1 MKTPAT
7 RLRLDQH
14 LHEAGYFDSREKA
27 QRAILAGQVT
37 VGGQIAD
44 KPGTKV
50 NPLHEILITG
60 RDRYVGRGGHKLEGA
75 LTGFGIDPMGLSC
88 LDLGSSTGGFTDCLL
103 QHWAA
108 HVTAVDVGRGQLAW
122 SLRQDP
128 RVEVREGIN
137 ARYLTSSDFERR
149 FDLIVGDLSFI
160 SLTKI
165 LPAAFELL
173 NPEGVMVVLIKPQFE
188 LSRAEIGKGGIVRDT
203 AARQRAVDGI
213 RTWVTNGGHR
223 FDRVME
229 SPLPGTS
236 GNIEFLALLR
246 RGDST
251 APLSEAVSA
260 EVVTADP
267 VPVSPTTIIT
277 E

>member
-1 MKTPAT
+1 M
-7 RLRLDQH
+7 RLDQH
-14 LHEAGYFDSREKA
+14 LLEAGHFDSREKA
-27 QRAILAGQVT
+27 QRAILAGQIT
-37 VGGQIAD
+37 VNGQIAD
-44 KPGTKV
+44 KPGTRI
-50 NPLHEILITG
+50 NPESEIMITG

-75 LTGFGIDPMGLSC
+75 LSGFGIDPTGMAC

-165 LPAAFELL
+165 LPAAFQLL
-173 NPEGVMVVLIKPQFE
+173 NQEGLMIVLIKPQFE
-188 LSRAEIGKGGIVRDT
+188 LARADIGKGGIVRDP
-203 AARQRAVDGI
+203 AARLKAVDSI
-213 RTWVTNGGHR
+213 RSWVVSAGHR
-223 FDRVME
+223 FDGVIE

-236 GNIEFLALLR
+236 GNREFLALLR
-246 RGDST
+246 RGDSSH
-251 APLSEAVSA
+251 PIQEESGCLLSPSIPES
-260 EVVTADP
+260 
-267 VPVSPTTIIT
+267 
-277 E
+277 

>member
-1 MKTPAT
+1 MKTTSPA
-7 RLRLDQH
+7 RVRLDQH
-14 LHEAGYFDSREKA
+14 LHEAGHFDSREKA

-37 VGGQIAD
+37 VDGRIAD
-44 KPGTKV
+44 KAGTKV
-50 NPLHEILITG
+50 SPMSEILITG

-75 LTGFGIDPMGLSC
+75 LSGFAIDPMGLSC
-88 LDLGSSTGGFTDCLL
+88 LDLGSSPGGFTDCLL
-103 QHWAA
+103 QHWAS

-137 ARYLTSSDFERR
+137 ARYLTAADFERR

-173 NPEGVMVVLIKPQFE
+173 QPEGVMIVLIKPQFE
-188 LSRAEIGKGGIVRDT
+188 LSRADVGKGGIVRDAT
-203 AARQRAVDGI
+203 VRQRAVEAI
-213 RTWVTNGGHR
+213 RTWVTNAGHR
-223 FDRVME
+223 LDRVME

-246 RGDST
+246 RGEST
-251 APLSEAVSA
+251 APL
-260 EVVTADP
+260 P
-267 VPVSPTTIIT
+267 V
-277 E
+277 

>member
-1 MKTPAT
+1 MKTAPAKV
-7 RLRLDQH
+7 RLDQH
-14 LHEAGYFDSREKA
+14 LHEAGHFESREKA

-37 VGGQIAD
+37 VDGRVAD

-50 NPLHEILITG
+50 SPESEFLITG

-75 LTGFGIDPMGLSC
+75 LKEFSIDPMGRVC

-103 QHWAA
+103 QHWAS

-137 ARYLTSSDFERR
+137 ARYLTATDFDRR

-173 NPEGVMVVLIKPQFE
+173 DPEGVMIVLIKPQFE
-188 LSRAEIGKGGIVRDT
+188 LSPSEVGKGGIVRNP
-203 AARQRAVDGI
+203 AARQRAVDAI
-213 RTWVTNGGHR
+213 RSWVLAAGQR

-229 SPLPGTS
+229 SPLPGTT

-251 APLSEAVSA
+251 APLPA
-260 EVVTADP
+260 
-267 VPVSPTTIIT
+267 
-277 E
+277 

>member
-1 MKTPAT
+1 
-7 RLRLDQH
+7 
-14 LHEAGYFDSREKA
+14 
-27 QRAILAGQVT
+27 VT
-37 VGGQIAD
+37 VEGRIAD

-50 NPLHEILITG
+50 PSGCEILVTG
-60 RDRYVGRGGHKLEGA
+60 KDRYVGRGGHKLEGA
-75 LTGFGIDPMGLSC
+75 LTGFGIDPMGMSC

-103 QHWAA
+103 QHWAS

-137 ARYLTSSDFERR
+137 ARYLTASDFNRR

-173 NPEGVMVVLIKPQFE
+173 QPQGVMIVLIKPQFE
-188 LSRAEIGKGGIVRDT
+188 LARADVGKGGIVRDPVL
-203 AARQRAVDGI
+203 RQRAVDTI
-213 RTWVTNGGHR
+213 RVWVESAGHR
-223 FDRVME
+223 FDRVIE
-229 SPLPGTS
+229 SPLPGTT

-246 RGDST
+246 RSDSS
-251 APLSEAVSA
+251 APLPA
-260 EVVTADP
+260 
-267 VPVSPTTIIT
+267 
-277 E
+277 

>member
-1 MKTPAT
+1 MKTIAP

-44 KPGTKV
+44 KAGSKI
-50 NPLHEILITG
+50 NPASEILITG

-128 RVEVREGIN
+128 RVEVHEGVN
-137 ARYLTSSDFERR
+137 ARYLTSSDFKRR
-149 FDLIVGDLSFI
+149 FDLIVADLSFI
-160 SLTKI
+160 SLTRI

-173 NPEGVMVVLIKPQFE
+173 QPEGSMIVLIKPQFE
-188 LSRAEIGKGGIVRDT
+188 LSRAEVGKGGIVRDV
-203 AARQRAVDGI
+203 ASRMKAVEGI
-213 RTWVTNGGHR
+213 RTWVTNAGHC
-223 FDRVME
+223 FDQVIE

-246 RGDST
+246 RGDF
-251 APLSEAVSA
+251 P
-260 EVVTADP
+260 
-267 VPVSPTTIIT
+267 SPA
-277 E
+277 

>member
-1 MKTPAT
+1 MKSPAAA
-7 RLRLDQH
+7 RIRLDQH
-14 LHEAGYFDSREKA
+14 LHEAGFFDSREKA
-27 QRAILAGQVT
+27 QRAILAGQIT
-37 VGGQIAD
+37 VEGRVAD
-44 KPGTKV
+44 KPGTKIL
-50 NPLHEILITG
+50 PSSEILVTG

-75 LTGFGIDPMGLSC
+75 LTGFGIDPTGLSC

-103 QHWAA
+103 QHWAS

-137 ARYLTSSDFERR
+137 ARYLAPGDFNRR
-149 FDLIVGDLSFI
+149 FDLIVADLSFI
-160 SLTKI
+160 SLTRI

-173 NPEGVMVVLIKPQFE
+173 HPEGSMIVLIKPQFE
-188 LSRAEIGKGGIVRDT
+188 LSRAEVGKGGIVRDA
-203 AARQRAVDGI
+203 AARQRAVEAI
-213 RTWVTNGGHR
+213 RSWVVAAGHR

-246 RGDST
+246 RGDC
-251 APLSEAVSA
+251 PLPS
-260 EVVTADP
+260 
-267 VPVSPTTIIT
+267 
-277 E
+277 

>member
-1 MKTPAT
+1 MKRRILS

-14 LHEAGYFDSREKA
+14 LHESGYFDSREKA

-37 VGGQIAD
+37 VDGRIAD
-44 KPGTKV
+44 KAGGKV
-50 NPLHEILITG
+50 SPESEILITG

-75 LTGFGIDPMGLSC
+75 LRGFGIDPTGLSC

-137 ARYLTSSDFERR
+137 ARYLSHEDFERK

-160 SLTKI
+160 SLTKV
-165 LPAAFELL
+165 LPAAFDLL
-173 NPEGVMVVLIKPQFE
+173 QPDGVMIVLIKPQFE

-203 AARQRAVDGI
+203 TARLRAVDSI
-213 RTWVTNGGHR
+213 REWVVSAGHR
-223 FDRVME
+223 FDGFLE

-246 RGDST
+246 RNEST
-251 APLSEAVSA
+251 AALPQNNLPS
-260 EVVTADP
+260 
-267 VPVSPTTIIT
+267 
-277 E
+277 

>member
-1 MKTPAT
+1 MKGTVT

-14 LHEAGYFDSREKA
+14 LLEAGYFESREKA

-37 VGGQIAD
+37 VSGQIVD
-44 KPGTKV
+44 KAGTKI
-50 NPLHEILITG
+50 NSESEILITG

-75 LTGFGIDPMGLSC
+75 LSGFGIDPTGMTC

-103 QHWAA
+103 QHWAG

-122 SLRQDP
+122 ALRQDP

-137 ARYLTSSDFERR
+137 ARYLTPSDFNRR

-173 NPEGVMVVLIKPQFE
+173 NPEGCMIVLIKPQFE
-188 LSRAEIGKGGIVRDT
+188 LSRADIGKGGIVRDSE
-203 AARQRAVDGI
+203 ARLRAVESI
-213 RTWVTNGGHR
+213 RNWVNSAGHR
-223 FDRVME
+223 FDQVME
-229 SPLPGTS
+229 SPLPGSS

-246 RGDST
+246 CGD
-251 APLSEAVSA
+251 APTQTCSRL
-260 EVVTADP
+260 
-267 VPVSPTTIIT
+267 
-277 E
+277 

>member
-1 MKTPAT
+1 MKTSPSA
-7 RLRLDQH
+7 RIRLDQH
-14 LHEAGYFDSREKA
+14 LHEAGHFDSREKA
-27 QRAILAGQVT
+27 QRAVLAGQVT
-37 VGGQIAD
+37 VGGRIAD

-50 NPLHEILITG
+50 SPESEILITG

-75 LTGFGIDPMGLSC
+75 LTGFGIDPTGLCC

-103 QHWAA
+103 QHWAS

-137 ARYLTSSDFERR
+137 ARYLTASDFKRR

-173 NPEGVMVVLIKPQFE
+173 HPEGVMIVLIKPQFE
-188 LSRAEIGKGGIVRDT
+188 LSRADVGKGGIVRDPVI
-203 AARQRAVDGI
+203 RQRAVEAI
-213 RTWVTNGGHR
+213 RTWVTHAGHR
-223 FDRVME
+223 FDKVIE

-246 RGDST
+246 RG
-251 APLSEAVSA
+251 ESA
-260 EVVTADP
+260 
-267 VPVSPTTIIT
+267 TTLPA
-277 E
+277 

>member
-1 MKTPAT
+1 MKSSATT

-14 LHEAGYFDSREKA
+14 LHEIGHFDSREKA

-50 NPLHEILITG
+50 SPESEILITG

-75 LTGFGIDPMGLSC
+75 LTGFSIDPTGMSC

-103 QHWAA
+103 QHWAS

-137 ARYLTSSDFERR
+137 ARYLTSGDFKRK

-173 NPEGVMVVLIKPQFE
+173 NPEGVMIVLIKPQFE
-188 LSRAEIGKGGIVRDT
+188 LSRADVGKGGIVRDM
-203 AARQRAVDGI
+203 AARLRAVESI
-213 RTWVTNGGHR
+213 RNWVIAAGHR
-223 FDRVME
+223 FDQFIE

-246 RGDST
+246 RGEST
-251 APLSEAVSA
+251 APEPS
-260 EVVTADP
+260 
-267 VPVSPTTIIT
+267 SPLPA
-277 E
+277 

>member
-1 MKTPAT
+1 MKTASSA
-7 RLRLDQH
+7 RVRLDQH
-14 LHEAGYFDSREKA
+14 LHEAGHFDSREKA

-37 VGGQIAD
+37 VGGRIAD
-44 KPGTKV
+44 KPGSKI
-50 NPLHEILITG
+50 PPDSEILITG

-75 LTGFGIDPMGLSC
+75 LIGFNIDPTGMSC

-103 QHWAA
+103 QHWAS

-128 RVEVREGIN
+128 RVEVHEGVN
-137 ARYLTSSDFERR
+137 ARYLTASDFKRR

-173 NPEGVMVVLIKPQFE
+173 HPEGVMIMLIKPQFE
-188 LSRAEIGKGGIVRDT
+188 LSRADVGKGGIVRDP
-203 AARQRAVDGI
+203 AIRQRAVEAI
-213 RTWVTNGGHR
+213 RTWVGNAGHR
-223 FDRVME
+223 FDGVIE

-236 GNIEFLALLR
+236 GNIEFLAQLR
-246 RGDST
+246 RGEST
-251 APLSEAVSA
+251 APIPA
-260 EVVTADP
+260 
-267 VPVSPTTIIT
+267 
-277 E
+277 

>member
-1 MKTPAT
+1 MKAASSI
-7 RLRLDQH
+7 RVRLDQH

-37 VGGQIAD
+37 VGGRIAD
-44 KPGTKV
+44 KPGTKISSES
-50 NPLHEILITG
+50 EILITG

-75 LTGFGIDPMGLSC
+75 LTGFNIDPTGMSC

-103 QHWAA
+103 QHWAS

-128 RVEVREGIN
+128 RVEVHEGVN
-137 ARYLTSSDFERR
+137 ARYLTASDFKRR

-173 NPEGVMVVLIKPQFE
+173 HPDGVMIMLIKPQFE
-188 LSRAEIGKGGIVRDT
+188 LSRADVGKGGIVRDPLI
-203 AARQRAVDGI
+203 RQRAIEAI
-213 RTWVTNGGHR
+213 RTWVVNAGHR
-223 FDRVME
+223 FDGVIE

-246 RGDST
+246 RGEFT
-251 APLSEAVSA
+251 APLPA
-260 EVVTADP
+260 
-267 VPVSPTTIIT
+267 
-277 E
+277 

>member
-1 MKTPAT
+1 MKTAAT
-7 RLRLDQH
+7 KLRLDQH

-37 VGGQIAD
+37 VGGRIAD

-50 NPLHEILITG
+50 STDSEILITG

-75 LTGFGIDPMGLSC
+75 LAGFSIDPMGLAC

-137 ARYLTSSDFERR
+137 ARYLEPSDFQRR

-173 NPEGVMVVLIKPQFE
+173 NPEGSMIVLIKPQFE
-188 LSRAEIGKGGIVRDT
+188 LSRSEIGKGGIVRDV
-203 AARQRAVDGI
+203 AARLRAVESI
-213 RTWVTNGGHR
+213 RTWVTNAGHL
-223 FDRVME
+223 FVNVME

-236 GNIEFLALLR
+236 GNIEFLALLK
-246 RGDST
+246 RGT
-251 APLSEAVSA
+251 PA
-260 EVVTADP
+260 TT
-267 VPVSPTTIIT
+267 VP
-277 E
+277 

>member
-1 MKTPAT
+1 MKTAAA
-7 RLRLDQH
+7 RIRLDQH
-14 LHEAGYFDSREKA
+14 LHEAGHFDSREKA

-37 VGGQIAD
+37 VDGRIAD
-44 KPGTKV
+44 KAGTKV
-50 NPLHEILITG
+50 SPQSEILITG

-75 LTGFGIDPMGLSC
+75 LAGFALDPMGMTC

-137 ARYLTSSDFERR
+137 ARYLTPSDFDRQ

-160 SLTKI
+160 SLTRI

-173 NPEGVMVVLIKPQFE
+173 KRDGSMIMLIKPQFE
-188 LSRAEIGKGGIVRDT
+188 LSRADVGKGGIVRDPL
-203 AARQRAVDGI
+203 ARERAVESI
-213 RTWVTNGGHR
+213 RIWVTNAGHR
-223 FDRVME
+223 FDKVIE

-246 RGDST
+246 RSEST
-251 APLSEAVSA
+251 LPI
-260 EVVTADP
+260 P
-267 VPVSPTTIIT
+267 Q
-277 E
+277 

>member
-1 MKTPAT
+1 MKTSAA
-7 RLRLDQH
+7 RIRLDQH
-14 LHEAGYFDSREKA
+14 LHEAGHFDSREKA

-37 VGGQIAD
+37 VDGRIAD
-44 KPGTKV
+44 KAGTKV
-50 NPLHEILITG
+50 SPQSEILITG

-75 LTGFGIDPMGLSC
+75 LAGFALDPMGMTC

-103 QHWAA
+103 QHWAS

-137 ARYLTSSDFERR
+137 ARYLTPGDFDRQ

-160 SLTKI
+160 SLTRI

-173 NPEGVMVVLIKPQFE
+173 RRDGSMIMLIKPQFE
-188 LSRAEIGKGGIVRDT
+188 LSRADVGKGGIVRDPL
-203 AARQRAVDGI
+203 ARERAVESI
-213 RTWVTNGGHR
+213 RTWVVNAGHR
-223 FDRVME
+223 FDKVIE

-246 RGDST
+246 RGEST
-251 APLSEAVSA
+251 LPI
-260 EVVTADP
+260 P
-267 VPVSPTTIIT
+267 Q
-277 E
+277 

>member
-1 MKTPAT
+1 MKSSVT
-7 RLRLDQH
+7 RIRLDQH

-37 VGGQIAD
+37 VAGQIAD
-44 KPGTKV
+44 KPGSKI
-50 NPLHEILITG
+50 NPEAEILITG

-75 LTGFGIDPMGLSC
+75 LTGFGIDPTGLAC

-103 QHWAA
+103 QHWAS

-137 ARYLTSSDFERR
+137 ARYLTPSDFTRR

-173 NPEGVMVVLIKPQFE
+173 NPEGCMIVLIKPQFE
-188 LSRAEIGKGGIVRDT
+188 LSRAEIGKGGIVRDV
-203 AARQRAVDGI
+203 AARQRAVESI
-213 RTWVTNGGHR
+213 RAWVINAGHR
-223 FDRVME
+223 FDQVIE

-246 RGDST
+246 LGDSSL
-251 APLSEAVSA
+251 PLP
-260 EVVTADP
+260 VTS
-267 VPVSPTTIIT
+267 V
-277 E
+277 

>member
-1 MKTPAT
+1 MSTA
-7 RLRLDQH
+7 RVRLDQH
-14 LHEAGYFDSREKA
+14 LHETGRFDSREKA
-27 QRAILAGQVT
+27 QRAILAGQISVDGR
-37 VGGQIAD
+37 VVD
-44 KPGTKV
+44 KAGTKV
-50 NPLHEILITG
+50 SNESEILVTG

-75 LTGFGIDPMGLSC
+75 LAGFGIDPTGKDC

-103 QHWAA
+103 QHWAG

-137 ARYLTSSDFERR
+137 ARYLTSSDFPRR

-173 NPEGVMVVLIKPQFE
+173 QPEGVMIVLIKPQFE
-188 LSRAEIGKGGIVRDT
+188 LSPSEVGKGGIVRDP
-203 AARQRAVDGI
+203 ASRQKAVESI
-213 RTWVTNGGHR
+213 RSWVVGHGQR
-223 FDRVME
+223 FDGVIE
-229 SPLPGTS
+229 SPLPGTT

-246 RGDST
+246 RGEST
-251 APLSEAVSA
+251 AP
-260 EVVTADP
+260 THP
-267 VPVSPTTIIT
+267 
-277 E
+277 

>member
-1 MKTPAT
+1 MKSAT
-7 RLRLDQH
+7 AARLRLDQH
-14 LHEAGYFDSREKA
+14 LHESGHFDSREKA

-37 VGGQIAD
+37 VAGQIAD

-50 NPLHEILITG
+50 SPQSEILITG

-75 LTGFGIDPMGLSC
+75 ISGFGIDPTGLSC

-137 ARYLTSSDFERR
+137 ARYLTSSDFDRR

-173 NPEGVMVVLIKPQFE
+173 NQNGSMIVLIKPQFE
-188 LSRAEIGKGGIVRDT
+188 LSRADIGKGGIVRDT
-203 AARQRAVDGI
+203 EARLRAVESI
-213 RTWVTNGGHR
+213 RSWVLGAGHR

-236 GNIEFLALLR
+236 GNIEFLALLK
-246 RGDST
+246 RGDS
-251 APLSEAVSA
+251 ASPLPE
-260 EVVTADP
+260 
-267 VPVSPTTIIT
+267 
-277 E
+277 

>member
-1 MKTPAT
+1 MKTPVT

-14 LHEAGYFDSREKA
+14 LHEAGLFDSREKA

-50 NPLHEILITG
+50 NPQNEILITG

-137 ARYLTSSDFERR
+137 ARDLTSTDFERR

-173 NPEGVMVVLIKPQFE
+173 NSEGVMVVLIKPQFE
-188 LSRAEIGKGGIVRDT
+188 LSRADIGKGGIVRDT

-213 RTWVTNGGHR
+213 RLWVTNAAHR

-251 APLSEAVSA
+251 APLPEAVN
-260 EVVTADP
+260 EEIPP
-267 VPVSPTTIIT
+267 VESTPPSPIT

>member
-1 MKTPAT
+1 MKGTIT
-7 RLRLDQH
+7 RIRLDQH
-14 LHEAGYFDSREKA
+14 LHEAGHFDSREKA
-27 QRAILAGQVT
+27 QRAILAGQIT
-37 VGGQIAD
+37 VAGQIAD
-44 KPGTKV
+44 KPGTKI
-50 NPLHEILITG
+50 NPESEILITG
-60 RDRYVGRGGHKLEGA
+60 RDRFVGRGGHKLEGA
-75 LTGFGIDPMGLSC
+75 LSGFSIDPMGMTC

-122 SLRQDP
+122 ALRQDP

-137 ARYLTSSDFERR
+137 ARYLTPADFSRR

-173 NPEGVMVVLIKPQFE
+173 NPEGRMIVLIKPQFE
-188 LSRAEIGKGGIVRDT
+188 LSRSEIGKGGIVRDAT
-203 AARQRAVDGI
+203 ARQKAVESILKWVIEAGHRVDG
-213 RTWVTNGGHR
+213 
-223 FDRVME
+223 VME

-246 RGDST
+246 RGESVPQH
-251 APLSEAVSA
+251 PLSA
-260 EVVTADP
+260 
-267 VPVSPTTIIT
+267 
-277 E
+277 

>member
-1 MKTPAT
+1 MKTAAAA

-14 LHEAGYFDSREKA
+14 LHESGHFDSREKA

-37 VGGQIAD
+37 VAGQIAD

-50 NPLHEILITG
+50 SPQSEILITG

-75 LTGFGIDPMGLSC
+75 ISGFGIDPTGLSC

-137 ARYLTSSDFERR
+137 ARYLISSDFDRR

-173 NPEGVMVVLIKPQFE
+173 NQNGSMIVLIKPQFE
-188 LSRAEIGKGGIVRDT
+188 LSRADIGKGGIVRDT
-203 AARQRAVDGI
+203 EARLRAVESI
-213 RTWVTNGGHR
+213 RSWVLGTGHR

-236 GNIEFLALLR
+236 GNIEFLALLK

-251 APLSEAVSA
+251 SPL
-260 EVVTADP
+260 P
-267 VPVSPTTIIT
+267 
-277 E
+277 

>member
-1 MKTPAT
+1 MKTIAP

-44 KPGTKV
+44 KAGSKI
-50 NPLHEILITG
+50 NPASEILITG

-128 RVEVREGIN
+128 RVEVHEGVN
-137 ARYLTSSDFERR
+137 ARYLTSSDFKRR
-149 FDLIVGDLSFI
+149 FDLIVADLSFI
-160 SLTKI
+160 SLTRI

-173 NPEGVMVVLIKPQFE
+173 QPEGSMIVLIKPQFE
-188 LSRAEIGKGGIVRDT
+188 LSRAEVGKGGIVRDV
-203 AARQRAVDGI
+203 ASRMKAVEGI
-213 RTWVTNGGHR
+213 RTWVTNAGHH
-223 FDRVME
+223 FDQVIE

-246 RGDST
+246 RGDL
-251 APLSEAVSA
+251 P
-260 EVVTADP
+260 
-267 VPVSPTTIIT
+267 SPA
-277 E
+277 

>member
-1 MKTPAT
+1 MKTGT
-7 RLRLDQH
+7 TLKLRLDQH
-14 LHEAGYFDSREKA
+14 LHEAGHFDSREKA

-37 VGGQIAD
+37 VEGRVAD

-50 NPLHEILITG
+50 RTDSEILITG

-75 LTGFGIDPMGLSC
+75 IKEFAIDPMGKSC

-137 ARYLTSSDFERR
+137 ARYLTASDFDRQ

-173 NPEGVMVVLIKPQFE
+173 LPEGVMIVLIKPQFE
-188 LSRAEIGKGGIVRDT
+188 LSSSEVGKGGIVRDPI
-203 AARQRAVDGI
+203 ARERAVESI
-213 RTWVTNGGHR
+213 RAWVVHAGHR
-223 FDRVME
+223 FDKVME
-229 SPLPGTS
+229 SPLPGTT

-246 RGDST
+246 RGDSV
-251 APLSEAVSA
+251 APLPA
-260 EVVTADP
+260 
-267 VPVSPTTIIT
+267 
-277 E
+277 

>member
-1 MKTPAT
+1 MKTAAA
-7 RLRLDQH
+7 RIRLDQH
-14 LHEAGYFDSREKA
+14 LHEAGHFDSREKA

-37 VGGQIAD
+37 VDGRIAD
-44 KPGTKV
+44 KAGTKV
-50 NPLHEILITG
+50 SPQSEILITG

-75 LTGFGIDPMGLSC
+75 LAGFALDPMGMTC

-137 ARYLTSSDFERR
+137 ARYLTPGDFDRQ

-160 SLTKI
+160 SLTRI

-173 NPEGVMVVLIKPQFE
+173 KRDGSMIMLIKPQFE
-188 LSRAEIGKGGIVRDT
+188 LSRADVGKGGIVRDPL
-203 AARQRAVDGI
+203 ARERAVESI
-213 RTWVTNGGHR
+213 RIWVTNAGHR
-223 FDRVME
+223 FDKVIE

-246 RGDST
+246 RSEST
-251 APLSEAVSA
+251 LPI
-260 EVVTADP
+260 P
-267 VPVSPTTIIT
+267 Q
-277 E
+277 

>member
-1 MKTPAT
+1 MKTTSTA

-14 LHEAGYFDSREKA
+14 LHEAGLFDSREKA

-37 VGGQIAD
+37 VGGRIAD
-44 KPGTKV
+44 KPGSKV
-50 NPLHEILITG
+50 SPESEIMITG

-75 LTGFGIDPMGLSC
+75 LTGFGIDPTGLSC

-103 QHWAA
+103 QHWAS

-137 ARYLTSSDFERR
+137 ARYLNSSDFDRR

-173 NPEGVMVVLIKPQFE
+173 HPEGVMIVLIKPQFE
-188 LSRAEIGKGGIVRDT
+188 LSRTDVGKGGIVRDPVV
-203 AARQRAVDGI
+203 RQRAVEAI
-213 RTWVTNGGHR
+213 RTWVVNAGHR
-223 FDRVME
+223 FDNVIE

-251 APLSEAVSA
+251 APLSA
-260 EVVTADP
+260 
-267 VPVSPTTIIT
+267 
-277 E
+277 

>member
-1 MKTPAT
+1 MKSLSSAK
-7 RLRLDQH
+7 LRLDQH
-14 LHEAGYFDSREKA
+14 LHEAGHFDSREKA

-37 VGGQIAD
+37 VDGRIAD

-50 NPLHEILITG
+50 SPESEILITG

-75 LTGFGIDPMGLSC
+75 LTGFGIDPTGMSC

-103 QHWAA
+103 QHWAS

-137 ARYLTSSDFERR
+137 ARYLTAGDFDRK

-173 NPEGVMVVLIKPQFE
+173 NPEGIMIVLIKPQFE
-188 LSRAEIGKGGIVRDT
+188 LSRADIGKGGIVRDA
-203 AARQRAVDGI
+203 AARLRAVEAI
-213 RTWVTNGGHR
+213 RSWVVAAGHR
-223 FDRVME
+223 FDRFIE
-229 SPLPGTS
+229 SPLPGTQ
-236 GNIEFLALLR
+236 GNIEFLGLLR
-246 RGDST
+246 RGDSS
-251 APLSEAVSA
+251 APTPELPSDA
-260 EVVTADP
+260 
-267 VPVSPTTIIT
+267 
-277 E
+277 

>member
-1 MKTPAT
+1 MKNTIT
-7 RLRLDQH
+7 RTRLDQH

-37 VGGQIAD
+37 VAGQIAD
-44 KPGTKV
+44 KPGTKI
-50 NPLHEILITG
+50 NPESEILITG

-75 LTGFGIDPMGLSC
+75 LTGFGIDPTGMSC

-137 ARYLTSSDFERR
+137 ARYLTPSDFTRR

-173 NPEGVMVVLIKPQFE
+173 NPEGCMIVLIKPQFE
-188 LSRAEIGKGGIVRDT
+188 LSRSEIGKGGIVRDT
-203 AARQRAVDGI
+203 SARQRAVESI
-213 RTWVTNGGHR
+213 RSWVIAAGHR
-223 FDRVME
+223 FDQVIE

-246 RGDST
+246 RGHATS
-251 APLSEAVSA
+251 AIPNPLS
-260 EVVTADP
+260 
-267 VPVSPTTIIT
+267 
-277 E
+277 

>member
-1 MKTPAT
+1 MKTGAPLK
-7 RLRLDQH
+7 LRLDQH
-14 LHEAGYFDSREKA
+14 LHEAGYFESREKA

-37 VGGQIAD
+37 IDGRVAD
-44 KPGTKV
+44 KPGTKIRTDS
-50 NPLHEILITG
+50 EILITG

-75 LTGFGIDPMGLSC
+75 IKEFDIDPMGKSC

-137 ARYLTSSDFERR
+137 ARYLTASDFSRQ

-173 NPEGVMVVLIKPQFE
+173 LPEGVMIVLIKPQFE
-188 LSRAEIGKGGIVRDT
+188 LSSSEVGKGGIVRDPL
-203 AARQRAVDGI
+203 ARQRAVESI
-213 RTWVTNGGHR
+213 RTWVVNAGHR
-223 FDRVME
+223 FDKVME
-229 SPLPGTS
+229 SPLPGTT

-246 RGDST
+246 RGDSV
-251 APLSEAVSA
+251 APLPA
-260 EVVTADP
+260 
-267 VPVSPTTIIT
+267 
-277 E
+277 

>member
-1 MKTPAT
+1 MKNTIT
-7 RLRLDQH
+7 RTRLDQH

-37 VGGQIAD
+37 VAGQIAD
-44 KPGTKV
+44 KPGTKI
-50 NPLHEILITG
+50 NPESEILITG

-75 LTGFGIDPMGLSC
+75 LTGFGIDPTGMSC

-137 ARYLTSSDFERR
+137 ARYLTPSDFTRR

-173 NPEGVMVVLIKPQFE
+173 NPEGCMIVLIKPQFE
-188 LSRAEIGKGGIVRDT
+188 LSRPEIGKGGIVRDT
-203 AARQRAVDGI
+203 SARQRAVESI
-213 RTWVTNGGHR
+213 RSWVIAAGHR
-223 FDRVME
+223 FDQVIE

-246 RGDST
+246 RGDATS
-251 APLSEAVSA
+251 AIPNPLS
-260 EVVTADP
+260 
-267 VPVSPTTIIT
+267 
-277 E
+277 

>member
-1 MKTPAT
+1 MSTA
-7 RLRLDQH
+7 RVRLDQH
-14 LHEAGYFDSREKA
+14 LHETGRFDSREKA
-27 QRAILAGQVT
+27 QRAILAGQISVDGK
-37 VGGQIAD
+37 VVD
-44 KPGTKV
+44 KAGTKV
-50 NPLHEILITG
+50 STESEILVTG

-75 LTGFGIDPMGLSC
+75 LAGFGIDPTGKDC

-103 QHWAA
+103 QHWAG

-137 ARYLTSSDFERR
+137 ARYLTSSDFPRR

-173 NPEGVMVVLIKPQFE
+173 QPEGVMIVLIKPQFE
-188 LSRAEIGKGGIVRDT
+188 LSPSEVGKGGIVRDP
-203 AARQRAVDGI
+203 ASRQKAVESI
-213 RTWVTNGGHR
+213 RSWVIGHGQR
-223 FDRVME
+223 FDGVIE
-229 SPLPGTS
+229 SPLPGTT

-246 RGDST
+246 RGEST
-251 APLSEAVSA
+251 APTL
-260 EVVTADP
+260 P
-267 VPVSPTTIIT
+267 
-277 E
+277 

>member
-1 MKTPAT
+1 MKTPVT

-14 LHEAGYFDSREKA
+14 LHEAGLFDSREKA

-50 NPLHEILITG
+50 NPQNEILITG

-137 ARYLTSSDFERR
+137 ARYLTSTDFERR
-149 FDLIVGDLSFI
+149 FD
-160 SLTKI
+160 LTKI

-173 NPEGVMVVLIKPQFE
+173 NSEGVMVVLIKPQFE
-188 LSRAEIGKGGIVRDT
+188 LSRADIGKGGIVRDT

-213 RTWVTNGGHR
+213 RLWVTNAAHR

-251 APLSEAVSA
+251 APLPE
-260 EVVTADP
+260 TANEEIPP
-267 VPVSPTTIIT
+267 VESTPPSPIT